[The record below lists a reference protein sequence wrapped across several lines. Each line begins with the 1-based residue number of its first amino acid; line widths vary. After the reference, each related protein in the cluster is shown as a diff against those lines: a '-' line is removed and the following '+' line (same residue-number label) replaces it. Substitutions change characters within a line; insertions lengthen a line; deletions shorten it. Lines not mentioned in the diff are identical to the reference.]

1 MAYAPLRWPWRLAQA
16 GQPSFQL
23 SSGLP
28 AEASAK
34 AGLPAGALAKAGISE
49 QKPVDFFSQ
58 KA

>member
-34 AGLPAGALAKAGISE
+34 AGISE

>member
-34 AGLPAGALAKAGISE
+34 AGIS
-49 QKPVDFFSQ
+49 KPNPVDFFTQ